1 MCGKLQKVVLFLQLS
16 VLLVLSRPQSFVGA
30 ISYTSELFRLLG
42 DESGPRNNHK
52 DLHYCF

>member
-1 MCGKLQKVVLFLQLS
+1 MCDKLQKVVLFLQLS
-16 VLLVLSRPQSFVGA
+16 VLLVLSRPQSFVDA
-30 ISYTSELFRLLG
+30 LYTSELFRLLG